1 MWDRDLAKA
10 TQSMTVRG
18 FIEHSHGIGVPS
30 AQSGEF
36 RDHGH
41 SAHRALDRW
50 AANTDRRPCG
60 ARRGCALP
68 QNDSVRGGGMRD
80 AKKAAASAAD
90 EKCCA
95 EFICP
100 WTREL
105 RIVARSPV

>member
-18 FIEHSHGIGVPS
+18 FIEHSHDIGVPS
-30 AQSGEF
+30 AQSCEF

-41 SAHRALDRW
+41 SAHRAQDRW
-50 AANTDRRPCG
+50 AAYMIVARGDR

-90 EKCCA
+90 EKC
-95 EFICP
+95 
-100 WTREL
+100 WR
-105 RIVARSPV
+105 